1 MARILDDGSSS
12 PVLEPSDDSP
22 FSYKQT
28 IVNLFT
34 GEGGQA
40 KPAFSTMS
48 RLKIFL
54 LASFVGLHVLN
65 LCTTLSPKAVISRQS
80 AASSVYGSKVDISSP
95 SIQDAL
101 SQLASAHGIASD
113 LIAHVAAPVSLQIFV
128 PGISAEAATGDAFGS
143 VAEELRATP
152 LAVLDRFMTSWTR
165 FVGDPVMSKWIVI
178 ILAISVFLN
187 GYLLKGIA
195 LGTSRA
201 EAAES
206 AARILLAATGQIEA
220 EEEKPGKVL
229 RRHSTTEHP
238 MKALRQAHNKRQ
250 PAEPTIEEDKRERK
264 QSSGSEGDAAVKPL
278 VLAMPRPRRPAESKF
293 VDEVDRDSA
302 SSNSG
307 DQPAPSR
314 QTDQTLRSLRQKPS
328 IEVTTPSAASEYS
341 SVVGSETPATTVEDG
356 SEDSANTPRKPR
368 GLEECIEVFAGG
380 SGATLLSD
388 EEIILL
394 VQKGKIAAYA
404 LEKLLKE
411 HQRAVRIRRALIC
424 KCIPLPL
431 LYILS
436 QYISSSFL
444 YQDLGIVS
452 TAFYALRL
460 R

>member
-1 MARILDDGSSS
+1 MRVMQRSDSTADLARILDDGSSS
-12 PVLEPSDDSP
+12 PVMESP
-22 FSYKQT
+22 DESSFSYKQT
-28 IVNLFT
+28 LVNLFT

-65 LCTTLSPKAVISRQS
+65 LCTTLSPKAVVSRQS
-80 AASSVYGSKVDISSP
+80 AASNAYSSKVDISSP

-101 SQLASAHGIASD
+101 SQLASAHGIETD
-113 LIAHVAAPVSLQIFV
+113 LIVHVAAPVLLQMHV
-128 PGISAEAATGDAFGS
+128 PGISAEAVNGDALES
-143 VAEELRATP
+143 ASEEIRQTP

-206 AARILLAATGQIEA
+206 AARILLSATGQIA
-220 EEEKPGKVL
+220 MEEEKPGKVL
-229 RRHSTTEHP
+229 RRHSNTDQP
-238 MKALRQAHNKRQ
+238 MRALRLAHNNKR
-250 PAEPTIEEDKRERK
+250 PPVEPTIEEDQRERK
-264 QSSGSEGDAAVKPL
+264 HSSGSEGEALAAVKPL
-278 VLAMPRPRRPAESKF
+278 VLAMPRPRRPTESKF
-293 VDEVDRDSA
+293 VDEIDRDSA
-302 SSNSG
+302 SSTSG

-424 KCIPLPL
+424 K
-431 LYILS
+431 
-436 QYISSSFL
+436 
-444 YQDLGIVS
+444 
-452 TAFYALRL
+452 
-460 R
+460 